1 MMDFCTIVVTVLL
14 AGSFFGFIL
23 WLAIHSRRTISEKPP
38 VSDSEIDLS
47 EVRLKNERFMTNSD
61 TQTG

>member
-1 MMDFCTIVVTVLL
+1 MMDFSTIVVTVLL

-23 WLAIHSRRTISEKPP
+23 WLAIHSRRTTSEKPP
-38 VSDSEIDLS
+38 VSDSEIDFS

-61 TQTG
+61 TQTD